1 MASHVKWRFLTAPY
15 RCVPRTALAALFV
28 IFDQLICCT
37 NLPAQVTQ
45 PISAVAMVDQMVQAE
60 TNAWKTRQFFLY
72 RSRERSSRTGGHLWE
87 ELVVETSA
95 GPLRL
100 LISEDGK
107 QLSSTRQREEKNRI
121 AYLASHPNEFR
132 RSNRRRQE
140 DEARLPALLKELP
153 SLFLFKT
160 TRSEGA
166 YAQIAFQPNPSFY
179 ERSYQD
185 RIVHA
190 MTGELMVHTTD
201 MRLSELDAHLE
212 HRVEFGFGLLGEI
225 TERTHFSLTREEA
238 LPGQWVATEISIS
251 LDASMLLVKSLSR
264 EVNSRHV
271 GFTGV
276 PHDLTVAQAAAI
288 LLSNSVEQSTGS
300 N

>member
-1 MASHVKWRFLTAPY
+1 MKWRFLTVPC
-15 RCVPRTALAALFV
+15 RCVRRTAFAALFV
-28 IFDQLICCT
+28 IFEQPVFCK
-37 NLPAQVTQ
+37 NLPAQVSQ
-45 PISAVAMVDQMVQAE
+45 PISAVEMVDQMVQAE
-60 TNAWKTRQFFLY
+60 TNAWRTRQFFLY
-72 RSRERSSRTGGHLWE
+72 RSQERSSRTGGHLWE
-87 ELVVETSA
+87 ELVVETSD

-100 LISEDGK
+100 LISEDGR
-107 QLSSTRQREEKNRI
+107 QLSSPRQSEEKNRI

-140 DEARLPALLKELP
+140 DEARLPALLRELP
-153 SLFLFKT
+153 SIFLFKT
-160 TRSEGA
+160 TRSEGG
-166 YAQIAFQPNPSFY
+166 YAQIAFQPNPSFH

-190 MTGELMVHTTD
+190 MSGVLIVHATD
-201 MRLSELDAHLE
+201 MRLSELDVHLE

-225 TERTHFSLTREEA
+225 RERTHFSLTREEA
-238 LPGQWVATEISIS
+238 FPGQWVAADVGIY
-251 LDASMLLVKSLSR
+251 LDGSVLLVKSLSR
-264 EVNSRHV
+264 EVNSRH
-271 GFTGV
+271 FAFKRV